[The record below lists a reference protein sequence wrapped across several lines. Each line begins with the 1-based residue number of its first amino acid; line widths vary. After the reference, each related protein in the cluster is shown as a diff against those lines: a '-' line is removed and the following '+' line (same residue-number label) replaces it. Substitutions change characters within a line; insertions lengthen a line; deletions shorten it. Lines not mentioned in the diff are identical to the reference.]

1 MQQRITLKNMVSK
14 IIASWILTSF
24 FFGHRT
30 AFVNVYFKINI
41 LFLFSQGVF
50 FNIANLNK
58 THTFYF

>member
-1 MQQRITLKNMVSK
+1 MVSK